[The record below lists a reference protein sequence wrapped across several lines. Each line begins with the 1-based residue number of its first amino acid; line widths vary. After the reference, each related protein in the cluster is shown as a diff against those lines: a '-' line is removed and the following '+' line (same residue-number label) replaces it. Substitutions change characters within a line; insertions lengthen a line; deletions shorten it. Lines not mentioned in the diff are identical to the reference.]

1 MRIVI
6 LGGSGFVGQVLAR
19 RLVRDGHEVVVLTR
33 NRSQHREVA
42 LLPGVDLREGNV
54 YDGHWLAARCGGADA
69 VVNLVGILNEPGIG
83 GAGGRGFERA
93 HVQLTRAVI
102 DACQRAGAPRLLQMS
117 ALNAGRGDSH
127 YLRTRG
133 AAEAGVQAS
142 GLRWTIF
149 RPSVIFGRGDGLF
162 CRFAEL
168 LTLSPVMPLAGA
180 NARFQ
185 PVAVEDVAEAFARVL
200 KRPDSIGQ
208 IYELG
213 GPEVVTLAEIVR
225 RTARWMGLR
234 RLVVPMPDAVGWLQA
249 AAFGLWPLANKPL
262 SRDNFRSLAVDSV
275 VGAADGLARLGIDKT
290 AMAQTVPNYLV
301 PRVTGG

>member
-102 DACQRAGAPRLLQMS
+102 DACQRAGAPRLL
-117 ALNAGRGDSH
+117 
-127 YLRTRG
+127 
-133 AAEAGVQAS
+133 
-142 GLRWTIF
+142 
-149 RPSVIFGRGDGLF
+149 
-162 CRFAEL
+162 
-168 LTLSPVMPLAGA
+168 
-180 NARFQ
+180 
-185 PVAVEDVAEAFARVL
+185 
-200 KRPDSIGQ
+200 
-208 IYELG
+208 
-213 GPEVVTLAEIVR
+213 
-225 RTARWMGLR
+225 
-234 RLVVPMPDAVGWLQA
+234 
-249 AAFGLWPLANKPL
+249 
-262 SRDNFRSLAVDSV
+262 
-275 VGAADGLARLGIDKT
+275 
-290 AMAQTVPNYLV
+290 
-301 PRVTGG
+301 